1 VDCPY
6 TDNASARALLDT
18 APISTADRDKLAHAT
33 VEALL
38 RL

>member
-1 VDCPY
+1 VDYPY
-6 TDNASARALLDT
+6 TDNASARGLLDT
-18 APISTADRDKLAHAT
+18 APISPVDRDKLAHAT